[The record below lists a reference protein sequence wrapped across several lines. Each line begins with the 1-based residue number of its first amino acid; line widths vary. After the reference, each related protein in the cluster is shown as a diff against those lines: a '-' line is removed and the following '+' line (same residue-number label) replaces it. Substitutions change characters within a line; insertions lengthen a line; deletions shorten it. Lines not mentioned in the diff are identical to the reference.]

1 MIANL
6 KQEHTQ
12 VFKSVKVGFSWTT
25 FFFGFLPALF
35 RGDWKWSLIMLVVSS
50 ITLGLSNLVFPFF
63 YNKMYIR
70 DLLEK
75 GYKPMDQET
84 RILLTTKGIIR

>member
-6 KQEHTQ
+6 KQEQTQ

-25 FFFGFLPALF
+25 FFFGFLPPLF
-35 RGDWKWSLIMLVVSS
+35 RGDWKWSLIMLVASS

-63 YNKMYIR
+63 YNKVYIR

-75 GYKPMDQET
+75 GYKPLDQET
-84 RILLTTKGIIR
+84 RILLTTKGIIQ